1 MKFKQFITI
10 PILLGFFNYSSLMA
24 QNKENTSIE
33 KKEYLKGLTEAS
45 ENDLSDK
52 ELTFDESDKE
62 LKFDEESIP
71 VYNIEGKRIEGM
83 EMMETIM
90 SGNYIPVFYVDKN
103 KEIKAAALRMPTE
116 EEKKMMKEMEALSGS
131 QS

>member
-24 QNKENTSIE
+24 QTKENTSIE

-52 ELTFDESDKE
+52 ELTFDE
-62 LKFDEESIP
+62 ESIP
-71 VYNIEGKRIEGM
+71 VYNIEGKRIEG
-83 EMMETIM
+83 
-90 SGNYIPVFYVDKN
+90 
-103 KEIKAAALRMPTE
+103 
-116 EEKKMMKEMEALSGS
+116 EAG
-131 QS
+131 